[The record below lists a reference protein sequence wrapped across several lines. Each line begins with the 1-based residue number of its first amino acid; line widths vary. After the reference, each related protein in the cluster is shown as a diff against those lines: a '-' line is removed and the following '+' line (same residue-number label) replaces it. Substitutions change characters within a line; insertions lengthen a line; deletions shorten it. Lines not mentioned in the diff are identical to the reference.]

1 MRDVS
6 ADGPSR
12 RDFLKSAGGGVV
24 GAMLGGP
31 AGGGL
36 ALPTDDELAPMAALP
51 QEVTRP
57 WLGPPYWSNRLQDWR
72 LHQGRIE
79 CLTGA
84 ESHEV
89 RSVGVLTRS
98 IAAGRQPGHLSVKTG
113 LIEGQQ
119 GFCGFPVGVGEGD
132 ESALDYRA
140 AALAQRGSGTGGGFL
155 CTFEMDGRARFRE
168 HTDENN
174 PLAFAELPSEKRVAE
189 GGALQPTPG
198 RPVRLRLDVL
208 PQSSAR
214 ATAWCASTKTSRRT
228 SSNAG
233 PGTKTP
239 TPADSSSRG
248 GRTAS
253 PSTKR
258 TGAMRRRNPCGFE
271 RRTVD
276 DGRRLFRP

>member
-155 CTFEMDGRARFRE
+155 CTFEMDGRALPRAHRRE
-168 HTDENN
+168 
-174 PLAFAELPSEKRVAE
+174 
-189 GGALQPTPG
+189 QPA
-198 RPVRLRLDVL
+198 RLRRAALRE
-208 PQSSAR
+208 AR
-214 ATAWCASTKTSRRT
+214 GRGR
-228 SSNAG
+228 G
-233 PGTKTP
+233 P
-239 TPADSSSRG
+239 PADSGPARPPPAGRAAAIQREGYGLVRLDKDEQAYVLECWPWHEDPDAG
-248 GRTAS
+248 GQQ
-253 PSTKR
+253 
-258 TGAMRRRNPCGFE
+258 FE
-271 RRTVD
+271 GWPYRLPFD
-276 DGRRLFRP
+276 KADGRNA